1 MKLGVITNGISRD
14 LEYALQAMTKAGLK
28 YAELQFLWDKEIG
41 GQTPEEIEK
50 IKRLVAQY
58 QVEISCVSRHNF
70 AGLPVMEIEPEDAIY
85 QEQMAGLQRCIH
97 ISQALET
104 NLVRIMSCRKEMII
118 FGANG
123 AEEWVAST
131 GTWDKL
137 LKLMEA
143 PVKLAEEEG
152 ITLVVETGNS
162 AMITS
167 GVLAKKLIDDLGSKH
182 LKILW
187 DIPNTIYCTEVP
199 YPDAYEQIKD
209 DIGHIHLKDCQV
221 DISRATVRFCRL
233 GEGDV
238 APYLEGVTHA
248 LLRDNY
254 QGVSLSK
261 VSIDQMTGRLKMDFG
276 NVCRNSNGCS
286 KVSEMTM

>member
-14 LEYALQAMTKAGLK
+14 FEYALQAMTKAGLK
-28 YAELQFLWDKEIG
+28 YAELQFLWDKEVG
-41 GQTPEEIEK
+41 DQTPEDIQK
-50 IKRLVAQY
+50 IKDLVAQY
-58 QVEISCVSRHNF
+58 QVAISCVSRHNF
-70 AGLPVMEIEPEDAIY
+70 TGLPVMEIEPEDAIY
-85 QEQMAGLQRCIH
+85 QEHMAGLGRCIH
-97 ISQALET
+97 IAQELGT
-104 NLVRIMSCRKEMII
+104 NLVRIMSYRKEMII

-123 AEEWVAST
+123 AEEWVVST
-131 GTWDKL
+131 GAWDKL

-143 PVKLAEEEG
+143 PVKLAEAEG
-152 ITLVVETGNS
+152 VTLVVETGNN

-187 DIPNTIYCTEVP
+187 DIPNTMYCTEIP

-209 DIGHIHLKDCQV
+209 YIGHIHLKDCQV

-233 GEGDV
+233 GEGGV
-238 APYLEGVTHA
+238 APYLEGIANA

-254 QGVSLSK
+254 QGSISLESVYRPDNGTFEDGFWECLPEFK
-261 VSIDQMTGRLKMDFG
+261 RLFG
-276 NVCRNSNGCS
+276 NQ
-286 KVSEMTM
+286 

>member
-14 LEYALQAMTKAGLK
+14 LEYALQAMNKAGLK
-28 YAELQFLWDKEIG
+28 YAELQFLWDKEVG
-41 GQTPEEIEK
+41 DQTPEEIQK
-50 IKRLVAQY
+50 IKNLVAQY
-58 QVEISCVSRHNF
+58 QVEVSCVSRHNF
-70 AGLPVMEIEPEDAIY
+70 AGLPVMEIEPEDTIY
-85 QEQMAGLQRCIH
+85 KEHIAGLGRCIH
-97 ISQALET
+97 IAQELGT

-131 GTWDKL
+131 GAWDKL

-143 PVKLAEEEG
+143 PVKLAEAEG
-152 ITLVVETGNS
+152 VTLVVETGNN

-167 GVLAKKLIDDLGSKH
+167 GVLAKKLIDDLGSEH

-187 DIPNTIYCTEVP
+187 DIPNTMYCTEVP
-199 YPDAYEQIKD
+199 YPDAYEEIKD
-209 DIGHIHLKDCQV
+209 YIGHIHLKDCQV
-221 DISRATVRFCRL
+221 DISRAMVRFCRL

-238 APYLEGVTHA
+238 APYLEGIANA

-254 QGVSLSK
+254 QGSISLESVYRPDNGTFEDGFWESLPEFK
-261 VSIDQMTGRLKMDFG
+261 RLFG
-276 NVCRNSNGCS
+276 NQ
-286 KVSEMTM
+286 

>member
-1 MKLGVITNGISRD
+1 MKLGVITNGISKD
-14 LEYALQAMTKAGLK
+14 LEYALQAMNKAGLK
-28 YAELQFLWDKEIG
+28 YAELQFLWDKEVG
-41 GQTPEEIEK
+41 DQTPEEIRT
-50 IKRLVAQY
+50 IKNLVAQY

-85 QEQMAGLQRCIH
+85 KEHMAGLGRCIH
-97 ISQALET
+97 IAQELGT
-104 NLVRIMSCRKEMII
+104 NLVRIMSCKKEMII

-131 GTWDKL
+131 GAWDKL

-143 PVKLAEEEG
+143 PVKLAEAEG
-152 ITLVVETGNS
+152 VILVVETGNN

-187 DIPNTIYCTEVP
+187 DIPNTMYCTEVP

-209 DIGHIHLKDCQV
+209 YIGHIHLKDCQV

-238 APYLEGVTHA
+238 APYLEGIANA

-254 QGVSLSK
+254 QGGISLESVYRPDNGTFEDGFWESLPDFK
-261 VSIDQMTGRLKMDFG
+261 RLFG
-276 NVCRNSNGCS
+276 NQ
-286 KVSEMTM
+286 